1 MTATVVRALAVAAA
15 VVLAFTIGHSAT
27 SATATLA
34 APPECR
40 VDVDPAPMTPT
51 DPIPLSR
58 GHLVVV

>member
-40 VDVDPAPMTPT
+40 VDPAPMTPT